1 MFTFFTFLILVF
13 WIYSLSSKSK
23 DSFLNILLKQ
33 RVINKT
39 QFQKI
44 YAYEQKKRLKNWYQ
58 NGFLEERQYQEI
70 LRSLDENI
78 KYLKM
83 PVHPTEN
90 IKNEEKQNILTINW
104 LFNFVCFAV
113 GCIGLGIIAVVA
125 ANWNQIPML
134 LKLIGYF
141 VCFLGLLAWLSYTY
155 INSSQKYRLKE
166 FLLWCN
172 IGWIFIGIALIG
184 QLFHL
189 TGNTWTAVFFGMI
202 LSVPF
207 IWASS
212 FSQSKNIWLIFYG
225 LSAIL
230 SSSQAYATLWIL
242 MVLPLVWKY
251 KNNLL
256 FCAIWWIT
264 LILSVIKS
272 YWFVNSLDRFFNLF
286 MPVAGTWMILTVLL
300 ALLFLIKWSW
310 GAKTAFFKVAKY
322 GFICLT
328 FFSVFVNDVF
338 YSENDVVFSSDKLI
352 YSIWGVFALM
362 VIPFGLIGI
371 FMKQKRHLWHFWAVS
386 VVVAIIYSFLENPFW
401 GMVLS
406 LIYLLCLAIY
416 FAHNGHMK
424 GFNFVLSVMIVRVVW
439 QYIDLV
445 VSLMTTGI
453 GLIVT
458 GVVLLMGIFFYSY
471 IYPYI
476 VKQIKNGGK
485 NE

>member
-13 WIYSLSSKSK
+13 GIYSLSSRSK
-23 DSFLNILLKQ
+23 DLFLDLLLKQ

-58 NGFLEERQYQEI
+58 NGFLEERQYQEA
-70 LRSLDENI
+70 LVPLEENV
-78 KYLKM
+78 KQSKM
-83 PVHPTEN
+83 PVHTMEN
-90 IKNEEKQNILTINW
+90 IENKEKQNILSTNW

-141 VCFLGLLAWLSYTY
+141 VCFWGLSAWFAYTY
-155 INSSQKYRLKE
+155 INNSQKYRLKE

-207 IWASS
+207 ILASS
-212 FSQSKNIWLIFYG
+212 FSPSKNIWLIFYG

-230 SSSQAYATLWIL
+230 SPSQAYAVLWIL

-264 LILSVIKS
+264 FVLSIIKS
-272 YWFVNSLDRFFNLF
+272 YWFKNSLDEFFNMF

-300 ALLFLIKWSW
+300 ALLFLIKRIW
-310 GAKTAFFKVAKY
+310 GAKTAFFKVAQC
-322 GFICLT
+322 GFICLA
-328 FFSVFVNDVF
+328 FLSVFINDVL
-338 YSENDVVFSSDKLI
+338 YSENNIIVSSDKMI
-352 YSIWGVFALM
+352 NSVWGVFALM
-362 VIPFGLIGI
+362 VVPFGLIGI
-371 FMKQKRHLWHFWAVS
+371 FLKQKRHLWYFWAVS
-386 VVVAIIYSFLENPFW
+386 VVVAIVYSFLENPFW
-401 GMVLS
+401 GMILS

-416 FAHNGHMK
+416 FARNGHMK
-424 GFNFVLSVMIVRVVW
+424 GFNFILSVMIIRVIW

-458 GVVLLMGIFFYSY
+458 GIVLLMGILFYLY
-471 IYPYI
+471 VYPYI